1 MAGFHCVSAPHHIEV
16 GLVTRAIH
24 GVGYPYGYGYGVGF
38 GWIWIFLGE
47 KIWDG
52 VGNGVKISKCLYN
65 SQHLLSLFFPYSM
78 K

>member
-24 GVGYPYGYGYGVGF
+24 GVGYPYGYGYGVSF

-47 KIWDG
+47 KIWG
-52 VGNGVKISKCLYN
+52 VVGNGVKISKFLQNTYC
-65 SQHLLSLFFPYSM
+65 PYYFLTV
-78 K
+78 